1 MKKLTLTVLAVVAV
15 LAVLARKLPTS
26 EPTVLTAQSTN
37 SAVQFRS
44 PIEHCYVINMANRE
58 DRWKQVQANFKN
70 TLVEQR
76 TRLQRWDA
84 TDGKQLTP
92 EYIQTVTSRFCN
104 YFCSNAMIGI
114 WLSHYRLW
122 KHIVDNNL
130 NNVLVLEDDAKP
142 IDDFDQKLHAYW
154 AGTIPSDWDILFL
167 GCFECEADA
176 NGRQSN
182 INGNQHLFIPKSP
195 AGMHGY
201 MLTNEGARKLI
212 QELKNVSYHID
223 IFLAKNVF
231 NDPKKNIRMYAFKPY
246 LIYQD
251 IASESDNQAN
261 THQLLTNLLQR
272 FEFQS
277 QWPSSSILN
286 SQVMNIRVYDI
297 PITWW
302 SVTMFVIAFVVTLI
316 PSETIRRRAFIG
328 LTVYQ
333 AAELLLNK
341 PNKTRTKAIFVE
353 WLFIVLITVISNAYI
368 RPRLFNASGYR

>member
-1 MKKLTLTVLAVVAV
+1 MMKLIALIALIALIVALFKSRKPEPQRAITLSPHGNA
-15 LAVLARKLPTS
+15 
-26 EPTVLTAQSTN
+26 TN
-37 SAVQFRS
+37 
-44 PIEHCYVINMANRE
+44 PIEHCFVINMADRE
-58 DRWKQVQANFKN
+58 DRWNMIQSRFN
-70 TLVEQR
+70 TTSLVPK
-76 TRLQRWDA
+76 LNRWEA

-92 EYIQTVTSRFCN
+92 EYIQTVTSKFCN

-122 KHIVDNNL
+122 KHIVDNGL

-142 IDDFDQKLHAYW
+142 VDDFDNKLRQYW
-154 AGTIPSDWDILFL
+154 NAGVPADWDILFF
-167 GCFECEADA
+167 GCFECEANA
-176 NGRQSN
+176 HGKREN
-182 INGNQHLFIPKSP
+182 INGNPNLFIPKSP

-201 MLTNEGARKLI
+201 MLTNKGARKLI

-251 IASESDNQAN
+251 ILSESDNQSN

-272 FEFQS
+272 FEPQS
-277 QWPSSSILN
+277 QWPASSVMN
-286 SQVMNIRVYDI
+286 SQVMNIRFYDI
-297 PITWW
+297 PISVW
-302 SVTMFVIAFVVTLI
+302 SIVLFVAAFVVSMI
-316 PSETIRRRAFIG
+316 PSSSIRRKAFIG

-341 PNKTRTKAIFVE
+341 PNKTRTKTIFVE
-353 WLFIVLITVISNAYI
+353 WLFIVLITMFTSAYI
-368 RPRLFNASGYR
+368 RPLL